1 MLTLS
6 PCAVDSINPSDHHSQ
21 PSPRRVPISR
31 RLSQLRKLHLHRL
44 MYLIHPSSSRS
55 SSSPPPLP
63 ARQHHLLFQSV
74 RAHHMSKIRHF
85 LSCCSLPQCHSF
97 SQVSYLLQ

>member
-63 ARQHHLLFQSV
+63 ARQHHLLFQSIPALR
-74 RAHHMSKIRHF
+74 RASRVQNTSVFSMTVFLEKIQR
-85 LSCCSLPQCHSF
+85 
-97 SQVSYLLQ
+97 